1 MIEEAQD
8 TNLPHCEDCGY
19 LGRPIRRLSPRVY
32 VGAIPFTLV
41 GLICVVIYPLSIVAL
56 AAIGYWIFVKK
67 TCPKC
72 RSENIRSTPDTKGV
86 ESGLTTPG
94 AIGLT
99 KSTRDASRLLSAPTL
114 QTANTSSG
122 RNLWIA
128 AGIGGILFLL
138 FFHVVPS
145 RMVVFPKASPS
156 FADTFIDVDEF
167 LKRYNEGSFID
178 QIAIRQTYVFR
189 QLREKGIIV
198 NSNESDQKPNSN

>member
-1 MIEEAQD
+1 MNETASD
-8 TNLPHCEDCGY
+8 TDLPRCQDCGY
-19 LGRPIRRLSPRVY
+19 QGRQVRRLSPRAY

-41 GLICVVIYPLSIVAL
+41 GLLIVVAYPLSIVAL

-72 RSENIRSTPDTKGV
+72 KSENINSSPDANGT
-86 ESGLTTPG
+86 SDLPPLGLN
-94 AIGLT
+94 GLPQ
-99 KSTRDASRLLSAPTL
+99 STRGVSQVLPTQEP
-114 QTANTSSG
+114 QTVKGSSG
-122 RNLWIA
+122 RTLWIV
-128 AGIGGILFLL
+128 AGVGGILFLL
-138 FFHVVPS
+138 FFHIVPS

-167 LKRYNEGSFID
+167 LKHYNEGSFID

-198 NSNESDQKPNSN
+198 TSNERDQKPDSK